1 MHGAG
6 NDFLLFDGREDPEL
20 AANLPELVA
29 RLCHRRYGLGAD
41 GVLLLLPIERHDEAR
56 VIYFNSNGSRASFCG
71 NGSRCAARFVAERW
85 GLTRVDLI
93 TDFAVVPAEVVGS
106 LVTLTLPAPTA
117 IGEWRTWN
125 SSGDSLRG
133 RLLVIGVPHLVV
145 PVDWDD
151 FESHPLAALGPAL
164 RGHPEL
170 PPGGANVHFV
180 SVDGAD
186 LRIRSWE
193 RGVEGE
199 TLACGSGA
207 VATGLIAL
215 AEGWVVSPARV
226 HTASGRVLDVMPI
239 GVPPG
244 CGARLTGPAEWIAA
258 GDVAPELLDGLTTPT
273 RNRRHLT

>member
-6 NDFLLFDGREDPEL
+6 NDFLLFDGRDDPAL
-20 AANLPELVA
+20 AATLPDLVA
-29 RLCHRRYGLGAD
+29 RLCHRRCGLGAD
-41 GVLLLLPIERHDEAR
+41 GVLLVLPTQRHDEAR

-93 TDFAVVPAEVVGS
+93 TDFAVVPAEVAGF

-125 SSGDSLRG
+125 LPGDPLRG

-151 FESHPLAALGPAL
+151 FWSHPLAAVGPRL

-180 SVDGAD
+180 TVDGAE
-186 LRIRSWE
+186 LQIRSWE

-207 VATGLIAL
+207 VATALIAL
-215 AEGWVVSPARV
+215 VEGWVASPARL
-226 HTASGRVLDVMPI
+226 HTASGRILGVTPI
-239 GVPPG
+239 GAPPA
-244 CGARLTGPAEWIAA
+244 CGARLTGPAEWVAV
-258 GDVAPELLDGLTTPT
+258 GEVAPELLDGLAILAGDRSQP
-273 RNRRHLT
+273 